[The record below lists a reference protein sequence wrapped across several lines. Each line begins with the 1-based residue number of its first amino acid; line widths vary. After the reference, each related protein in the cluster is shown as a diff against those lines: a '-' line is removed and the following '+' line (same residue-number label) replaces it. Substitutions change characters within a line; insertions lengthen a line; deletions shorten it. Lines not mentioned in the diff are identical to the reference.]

1 MPETDLKTYSYWV
14 VRYTPNLIRD
24 EWLNI
29 GVLLLDSEGRRLES
43 RFIEENAEY
52 ARVRR
57 LHPNSDE
64 VVLRA
69 LARHFPSVAG
79 GAEEPAAY
87 LAKLGETL
95 SNAIE
100 LSSEHGVLAASFD
113 EELDRLYQQ
122 HVAPPRRFGALGRFV
137 ENSRAW
143 ILARANDAFR
153 AAGLAGMLDR
163 RVPVGDYTYP
173 GDPLRLDYAYRRNG
187 TRGFL
192 HALSLERDAGQ
203 AKAIAYTAERIRLRL
218 AATDFTVI
226 TEKPPQPDNNRH
238 RFVAEMFRDQGIG
251 LVPLPQLEPW
261 ANELRARLLS

>member
-29 GVLLLDSEGRRLES
+29 GVLLLDSGGRRLEC
-43 RFIEENAEY
+43 RFLEEDAEFG
-52 ARVRR
+52 RVRR

-64 VVLRA
+64 VVLRG
-69 LARHFPSVAG
+69 LARHFQSVAG
-79 GAEEPAAY
+79 GAEDPGAY

-95 SNAIE
+95 SNVIA
-100 LSSEHGVLAASFD
+100 LSSEHGVLAANFD

-122 HVAPPRRFGALGRFV
+122 HVAPPRRPGALGRFV

-143 ILARANDAFR
+143 ILGRVNDAFR
-153 AAGLAGMLDR
+153 AAGLAGQLER
-163 RVPVGDYTYP
+163 RVPVGDYTYQ

-203 AKAIAYTAERIRLRL
+203 TKALAYTAERIRRRL
-218 AATDFTVI
+218 PSIEFTVV
-226 TEKPPQPDNNRH
+226 TEKAPQPENDRH

-251 LVPLPQLEPW
+251 WVSLPQLDPW
-261 ANELRARLLS
+261 VETLRSRLLQ